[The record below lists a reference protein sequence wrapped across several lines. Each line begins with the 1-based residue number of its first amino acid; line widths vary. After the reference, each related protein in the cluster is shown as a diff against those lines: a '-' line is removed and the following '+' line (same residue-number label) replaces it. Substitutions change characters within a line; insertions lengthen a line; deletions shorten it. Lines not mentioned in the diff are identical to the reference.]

1 MRLDGK
7 RCLVTGG
14 SRNLGRAI
22 SLGLAQAGA
31 KVAFTYVNRDD
42 EAARTLELLRDAGA
56 EALAF
61 KGDASDAAHVKS
73 TIAALDEAWG
83 GVDVLVNNAGITK
96 ILPIA
101 LLEEEDWD
109 KMMATNVKSA
119 FLFSREAL
127 RGMLRQRSGRI
138 ISIGSFAAR
147 RIIGAPVHY
156 AASKAALEAFT
167 LALAHEVGKYDVL
180 VTCVSPGFVDV
191 GMSQRLP
198 VHYLTDFKS
207 QAATG
212 ALVPASDVAEAVVW
226 LASDANTSVTGA
238 RIEVDGGV

>member
-1 MRLDGK
+1 MLTNK

-14 SRNLGRAI
+14 SRNLGRA
-22 SLGLAQAGA
+22 LCVGLAEAGA
-31 KVAFTYVNRDD
+31 KVAFTYLSRDAD
-42 EAARTLELLRDAGA
+42 AERTLETLRELGA
-56 EALAF
+56 EPLAF
-61 KGDASDAAHVKS
+61 KGDASDPAHVKE
-73 TIAALDEAWG
+73 TIKALNEAWG
-83 GVDVLVNNAGITK
+83 GLDVLVNNVGISK

-101 LLEEEDWD
+101 LLEEADWD
-109 KMMATNVKSA
+109 KMMAVNVKSA
-119 FLFSREAL
+119 YLFSREAL
-127 RGMLRQRSGRI
+127 RGMLKQRSGRI
-138 ISIGSFAAR
+138 ISIGSFASR

-180 VTCVSPGFVDV
+180 VNCVSPGLADV

-198 VHYLTDFKS
+198 AHHVTDFMS

-212 ALVPASDVAEAVVW
+212 QLVPGADVAATVVW